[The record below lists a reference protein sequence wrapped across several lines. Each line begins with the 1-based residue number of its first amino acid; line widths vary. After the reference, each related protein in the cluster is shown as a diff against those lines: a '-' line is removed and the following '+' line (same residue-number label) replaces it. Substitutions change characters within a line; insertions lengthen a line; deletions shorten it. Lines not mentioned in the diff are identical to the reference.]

1 MNNPFSSNKII
12 LSFFNYFKENKIGFV
27 LNTNDATLNKLFV
40 DNLKQKLSEEI
51 GDLKSYNFY
60 VYGGLDDE
68 LYYNTKIFSSKD
80 VFKHKES
87 LDNTLFQIQFEDP
100 GIFNDPKNTSI
111 IKHLLDIDAYLI
123 IQLPSNF
130 AHQLDFGNSDEDFIS
145 KYVCGSI
152 NVPHLSI
159 DEKIKFLT
167 EELEGSKISVNESIY
182 SNYLNQL
189 ENKNINFSDLFYF
202 LKNIKQHKILNQV
215 KEFEIN
221 ENTNVFFGEI
231 KNSVNSLGEKFNNEI
246 NDTLDEFNHYKI
258 FRYLL
263 KKEKNQII
271 HSQKISINELEKYCG
286 DKKQFEK
293 FINIATS
300 PEYEILI
307 FHEHDEWEGDN
318 LISINIEFIDK
329 WQKLKNICYDERV
342 ESNLVEKILNQSQLY
357 NSGRGE
363 LLSDEQVIESNI
375 LFESDSFDQFWVGK
389 YSSEFNLIKGFVL
402 KSKEFRLNIQESNE
416 RKRILKLKKARRN
429 IIVLSTGFVISMI
442 CVLFAFAEYQEATA
456 AKIDAENSKK
466 EALVYADEAKK
477 SESLAEQNRAEA
489 LSLAKIAQENLIIAK
504 ENENKAIEMT
514 QKAFAESKRARDM
527 ALIAEKNSQIAQN
540 KSKIAEDALVL
551 AKKNA
556 DDALFQKNVAN
567 TKIEQQIARSNAILA
582 QQEYLNGNYLRGY
595 EIAKNAYKQN
605 KINSGNPF
613 DKDILA
619 ALYEGY
625 NFLHQKKFIGKNQ
638 INNIQMGSKPGLF
651 AFSSIDDSLSVV
663 NEERTLKLKIE
674 NLKSFSFIGKS
685 ELIINQSPNRLFKFN
700 INEGSFTEEIVFS
713 DHILSIN
720 KVKYKGLDHFFVCY
734 RNNFELLDGS
744 LKSKG
749 QWSNDLNISSLK
761 NYKDQFI
768 SLSGGTIHIIDLN
781 VQGDVSLIQEYN
793 FDNNISSVSSVF
805 ESTKIAIGFENGN
818 FCIFDLQENKPIIL
832 NKTHKTKITGCHVI
846 MSNDKS
852 VVITTGMD
860 SQIKIFSGYGS
871 EWSDKKFSLVDKISN
886 HTSWINDS
894 KLDYDKSKLL
904 TASADGSVRF
914 WPLDPEIFLNY

>member
-1 MNNPFSSNKII
+1 MNNPFRSNKII
-12 LSFFNYFKENKIGFV
+12 LSFLDYFKENKIGFV
-27 LNTNDATLNKLFV
+27 LNTIDAALNKLFV
-40 DNLKQKLSEEI
+40 DFLKQKLSEQIE
-51 GDLKSYNFY
+51 GLSSYNFF

-68 LYYNTKIFSSKD
+68 LYHNTKIFKSKD
-80 VFKHKES
+80 ILKHKED
-87 LDNTLFQIQFEDP
+87 LDNTLFLIQFEDS

-111 IKHLLDIDAYLI
+111 IKHLLDLNAHLI
-123 IQLPSNF
+123 IQFPSNF
-130 AHQLDFGNSDEDFIS
+130 AHQLDFGNYGDDFIS
-145 KYVCGSI
+145 KYVSGSI
-152 NVPHLSI
+152 NVPNLSV

-167 EELEGSKISVNESIY
+167 QELEDSKIKINESIY

-202 LKNIKQHKILNQV
+202 LKYIKQHKILSQV

-221 ENTNVFFGEI
+221 ENTYVFFGEI
-231 KNSVNSLGEKFNNEI
+231 KNSVNLLGEKFNNEI
-246 NDTLDEFNHYKI
+246 NDTLDEFNHYRI
-258 FRYLL
+258 FQYLL

-271 HSQKISINELEKYCG
+271 HSQKVSINELEKYCG
-286 DKKQFEK
+286 DKKQFQK
-293 FINIATS
+293 FIGIATS
-300 PEYEILI
+300 PEYGILI
-307 FHEHDEWEGDN
+307 FHQHDEWEGDN

-342 ESNLVEKILNQSQLY
+342 ESNLVDKILNLAQLY
-357 NSGRGE
+357 NSGKGE
-363 LLSDEQVIESNI
+363 LLTDEQVIESNI
-375 LFESDSFDQFWVGK
+375 LLESDSFDKFWVGK
-389 YSSEFNLIKGFVL
+389 YSSDFNLIKGFVI
-402 KSKEFRLNIQESNE
+402 KSKEFRLKIQESNE

-477 SESLAEQNRAEA
+477 SESLAEKNRAEA

-514 QKAFAESKRARDM
+514 QKAFAESKRARDL

-556 DDALFQKNVAN
+556 DDALFQKNVAS

-582 QQEYLNGNYLRGY
+582 QQEYLNGNYFRGY

-605 KINSGNPF
+605 KINAGNSF

-625 NFLHQKKFIGKNQ
+625 NFLHQKKFIHKNQ
-638 INNIQMGSKPGLF
+638 INKIQIGSKPGVF
-651 AFSSIDDSLSVV
+651 AFSSIDDSLSIVI
-663 NEERTLKLKIE
+663 EDKILKLKVE
-674 NLKSFSFIGKS
+674 NLKSFSFCGDYD
-685 ELIINQSPNRLFKFN
+685 LIINQASNRLYKFN
-700 INEGSFTEEIVFS
+700 LDKASFSEEIVFTDS
-713 DHILSIN
+713 ILSIN
-720 KVKYKGLDHFFVCY
+720 KVKYEGLEHFFVINE
-734 RNNFELLDGS
+734 NNFELLDAS

-749 QWSNDLNISSLK
+749 KWSNSLKINSLK

-768 SLSGGTIHIIDLN
+768 SVSGSKIQIIDLN
-781 VQGDVSLIQEYN
+781 LQGNISIIQQYD
-793 FDNNISSVSSVF
+793 FDDNISSVSSVF
-805 ESTKIAIGFENGN
+805 ESSKIALGFDNGN
-818 FCIFDLQENKPIIL
+818 FSIFDLQENKTLIL
-832 NKTHKTKITGCHVI
+832 NKTHKTEITGCHVI
-846 MSNDKS
+846 TAKNKS
-852 VVITTGMD
+852 VVVTTGMD
-860 SQIKIFSGYGS
+860 SQIKILSGYGS
-871 EWSDKKFSLVDKISN
+871 DWADKKFTLVDNISN

-894 KLDYDKSKLL
+894 KLDYNNTKLL

-914 WPLDPEIFLNY
+914 WPLDPETFLNH

>member
-1 MNNPFSSNKII
+1 LNNPFSSNKVI
-12 LSFFNYFKENKIGFV
+12 LSFLNYFKENKIGFV
-27 LNTNDATLNKLFV
+27 LNTRDATLNKLFV
-40 DNLKQKLSEEI
+40 DHLKQKLGEQTK
-51 GDLKSYNFY
+51 DFKSFNFFA
-60 VYGGLDDE
+60 YGGLDDE
-68 LYYNTKIFSSKD
+68 LYHNTKIFSSKD
-80 VFKHKES
+80 ILKHKER
-87 LDNTLFQIQFEDP
+87 LENTLFQIQFEDP
-100 GIFNDPKNTSI
+100 EIFNDPENTNI
-111 IKHLLDIDAYLI
+111 IKHLLDLDAHLI
-123 IQLPSNF
+123 IQFPSNY
-130 AHQLDFGNSDEDFIS
+130 AHELNFGNSEDDFIS
-145 KYVCGSI
+145 KYVSGSI
-152 NVPHLSI
+152 NIPHLSV

-167 EELEGSKISVNESIY
+167 QELEDSKISINESIY

-189 ENKNINFSDLFYF
+189 ENQNINFSDLFYF

-246 NDTLDEFNHYKI
+246 SDTLDKFNHYRI

-271 HSQKISINELEKYCG
+271 HSQKVSINELEKYCD
-286 DKKQFEK
+286 DKKQFQK
-293 FINIATS
+293 FISIATS
-300 PEYEILI
+300 LEYGILV

-342 ESNLVEKILNQSQLY
+342 ESNLVEKILNLAQLY
-357 NSGRGE
+357 NSGKGE
-363 LLSDEQVIESNI
+363 LLTDEQVIESNI
-375 LFESDSFDQFWVGK
+375 LLESDSFDKFWVGK
-389 YSSEFNLIKGFVL
+389 YSSDFNLIKGFVI
-402 KSKEFRLNIQESNE
+402 KSKEFRLKIQESNE

-477 SESLAEQNRAEA
+477 SELLAEKNRAEA

-514 QKAFAESKRARDM
+514 QKAFAESKRARDL

-582 QQEYLNGNYLRGY
+582 QQEYLNGNYFRGY

-605 KINSGNPF
+605 KINEGNPF

-625 NFLHQKKFIGKNQ
+625 NFLHQKKFIHKNQ
-638 INNIQMGSKPGLF
+638 INKIQMGSKPDLF

-663 NEERTLKLKIE
+663 NDEKTLKLKVE
-674 NLKSFSFIGKS
+674 NLKYFSFSGES
-685 ELIINQSPNRLFKFN
+685 DLIINQAPNRLYKFN
-700 INEGSFTEEIVFS
+700 LNEASFNEEVVFS
-713 DHILSIN
+713 DSILSIN
-720 KVKYKGLDHFFVCY
+720 KVNYEGSDHFFVINE
-734 RNNFELLDGS
+734 NNIELLDGS

-749 QWSNDLNISSLK
+749 KWSNSLK
-761 NYKDQFI
+761 TNSLTNYKDRFI
-768 SLSGGTIHIIDLN
+768 SISGSEIHIIDLN
-781 VQGDVSLIQEYN
+781 IQGDVSITQQYD
-793 FDNNISSVSSVF
+793 FDDKISSVSSVF
-805 ESTKIAIGFENGN
+805 ESSKIALGFDNGN
-818 FCIFDLQENKPIIL
+818 FCIFELEENKIIIL
-832 NKTHKTKITGCHVI
+832 NKTHKTEITGCHVI
-846 MSNDKS
+846 KVKNKS
-852 VVITTGMD
+852 VVVTTGMD
-860 SQIKIFSGYGS
+860 SQIKILTGSGS
-871 EWSDKKFSLVDKISN
+871 DWSDKKFSLVDNISN

-894 KLDYDKSKLL
+894 KLDYNKTKLL

-914 WPLDPEIFLNY
+914 WPLDPETFLNH